1 MKLKKLVPAAL
12 SLALVLSLAACG
24 SPSEPSGSTPPDTNP
39 PATGSAVPGTADD
52 SLQKVLDAGK
62 LTIAAE
68 GNWVPYVYNEDGTG
82 ELTGF
87 EVDIAKEIC
96 SRLGVEPDFQISSSW
111 DPVEAGMDSGRYD
124 CIICGVNPKPE
135 RQEKYNMS
143 IAYAENPFCLV
154 VAGDN
159 EEITSFADLA
169 GRSCANALNSTA
181 MDLIVSGRADA
192 TVNNVAAVEEYMKE
206 RPDMNVKIAAI
217 YEPEEGEEWIIQSA
231 VAFQKGADTLTE
243 KVNEILQEMID
254 DGTCYDL
261 TVQYFGQ
268 SVADSTSIYQK

>member
-39 PATGSAVPGTADD
+39 PATGSAVPGTEAPAADD

-181 MDLIVSGRADA
+181 GDLARKAGAELSDASLTAAMDLIVSGRADA

-217 YEPEEGEEWIIQSA
+217 YEPEEG
-231 VAFQKGADTLTE
+231 
-243 KVNEILQEMID
+243 D
-254 DGTCYDL
+254 D
-261 TVQYFGQ
+261 
-268 SVADSTSIYQK
+268 

>member
-39 PATGSAVPGTADD
+39 PATGSAVPGTEAPAADD

-181 MDLIVSGRADA
+181 GDLARKAARSCPTSWALKVLQSLRRAKNGILDITAHSFPQKRPCFQPTPAGRPPNREP
-192 TVNNVAAVEEYMKE
+192 NNVGRGWRRRTA
-206 RPDMNVKIAAI
+206 RP
-217 YEPEEGEEWIIQSA
+217 G
-231 VAFQKGADTLTE
+231 
-243 KVNEILQEMID
+243 
-254 DGTCYDL
+254 
-261 TVQYFGQ
+261 
-268 SVADSTSIYQK
+268 

>member
-39 PATGSAVPGTADD
+39 PATGSAVPGTEAPAADD

-169 GRSCANALNSTA
+169 G
-181 MDLIVSGRADA
+181 G
-192 TVNNVAAVEEYMKE
+192 AA
-206 RPDMNVKIAAI
+206 PT
-217 YEPEEGEEWIIQSA
+217 P
-231 VAFQKGADTLTE
+231 
-243 KVNEILQEMID
+243 
-254 DGTCYDL
+254 
-261 TVQYFGQ
+261 
-268 SVADSTSIYQK
+268 

>member
-39 PATGSAVPGTADD
+39 PATGSAVPGTEAPAADD

-154 VAGDN
+154 VADDN
-159 EEITSFADLA
+159 EEITSFAAALLNA
-169 GRSCANALNSTA
+169 GRAARPLDRYTKKDIGRIREPLNIQVCVSLGCHHCAQLVLHTQ
-181 MDLIVSGRADA
+181 R
-192 TVNNVAAVEEYMKE
+192 
-206 RPDMNVKIAAI
+206 IAW
-217 YEPEEGEEWIIQSA
+217 ENPMVTSH
-231 VAFQKGADTLTE
+231 
-243 KVNEILQEMID
+243 MID
-254 DGTCYDL
+254 ANLYPSLVERYQIQRVPMTVLNGETVISGGKTMMEL
-261 TVQYFGQ
+261 TTLL
-268 SVADSTSIYQK
+268 AKL